1 MAISVRQLHP
11 VFAAEITGIDLRER
25 IDPPLGVELTTA
37 LDRHAV
43 LGHELI
49 KGIPSAAPM

>member
-49 KGIPSAAPM
+49 KGIPSGASM